1 MISGVAAS
9 FGAMQWVV
17 NSRDPRAVVGALAIA
32 LATGMIAVLWI
43 PPLSL
48 REPPRTSNRSV
59 SSPMQS
65 VRAVLGNAQARR
77 LLFVAFS
84 ENMAMGAQGAV
95 APFMAI
101 YVLERPDMIGLLPAC
116 FIGPMVL
123 SVPLWIALARSFGRE
138 RIWIV
143 ALCGGS
149 AAYAMFFTLDTG
161 DLVPALAMLAVAG
174 TFSGCGGPIGPA
186 LLADVIDR
194 DAAES
199 GARKEGV
206 FFAAWLFF
214 DKASNA
220 FAVLLIG
227 VALQVAGFVPNT
239 PVTPAADLAIRG
251 CLGIAPA
258 VMFAAAVVAM
268 HRYARE
274 SRAPVVTGRDLRG

>member
-1 MISGVAAS
+1 MLWAAVSLVFFTTAVTAWNIPHAALGASLGGDGHSRAKLFGLRYACMISGVAAS

-149 AAYAMFFTLDTG
+149 AAYASQT
-161 DLVPALAMLAVAG
+161 
-174 TFSGCGGPIGPA
+174 
-186 LLADVIDR
+186 
-194 DAAES
+194 
-199 GARKEGV
+199 
-206 FFAAWLFF
+206 
-214 DKASNA
+214 
-220 FAVLLIG
+220 
-227 VALQVAGFVPNT
+227 
-239 PVTPAADLAIRG
+239 
-251 CLGIAPA
+251 
-258 VMFAAAVVAM
+258 
-268 HRYARE
+268 
-274 SRAPVVTGRDLRG
+274 